1 MVNKDDL
8 ETILARALEETK
20 GPDGRVNLSEIA
32 RRTGITRS
40 RLRKWKNSGFHILP
54 DMRGKYK
61 RSRKIDLYTWKVDEL
76 LKDGTTNSV
85 VIMNEIMDFGFDGKL
100 TIVKDY
106 IAAHKDLVP
115 PARIVGIPHPEVGRR
130 WHTEAG
136 DCYQMDWGFVEV
148 EDELGNHW
156 QCACFVMVC
165 HHCGYRYIEFF
176 PNARQENLFIGML
189 HAFSLMGVPQRVLT
203 DNMKSVTLGRDAMGN
218 VTWNAEYDRFQQL
231 LGFKTDLCKVAHPFT
246 KGRVE
251 RLVRY
256 IKGNFIKG
264 RTFLNV
270 NDLNR
275 QALVW
280 CADRNARPTS
290 GTDYTPSLEHHKEGT
305 RILSEDERP
314 LLLPYLA
321 PRRNLS
327 FDRFVEYE
335 GRRYGVP
342 LPYTRR
348 SVRVMR
354 DREKLSVL
362 DSDDFHELASYTVD
376 WSGKDKTCPGQWDLG
391 APQCPQEKPTAPVH
405 DLMRIKE
412 SASDV
417 QSDVIAGF
425 SILAELEKEARHE

>member
-8 ETILARALEETK
+8 ASILARALEETK
-20 GPDGRVNLSEIA
+20 GPDGRVNLSEIS
-32 RRTGITRS
+32 RRTGITRAK
-40 RLRKWKNSGFHILP
+40 LRKWKNSGYRILP

-61 RSRKIDLYTWKVDEL
+61 RSKKIDPYTWKVDEL
-76 LKDGTTNSV
+76 LRNGMTNSE
-85 VIMNEIMDFGFDGKL
+85 VILGAIKELGFDGKL

-106 IAAHKDLVP
+106 IADHKDLVP
-115 PARIVGIPHPEVGRR
+115 PARLVEIPHPEVGRR
-130 WHTEAG
+130 WYTEAG
-136 DCYQMDWGFVEV
+136 DCYQMDWGFVKV
-148 EDELGNHW
+148 EDEQGNHW
-156 QCACFVMVC
+156 QCACFVMV
-165 HHCGYRYIEFF
+165 F

-189 HAFSLMGVPQRVLT
+189 HAFSLMGVPKRVLT

-231 LGFKTDLCKVAHPFT
+231 LGFRTDLCKVAHPFT

-256 IKGNFIKG
+256 VKGNFIQG

-270 NDLNR
+270 NELNR

-280 CADRNARPTS
+280 CADKNSRLTS
-290 GTDYTPSLEHHKEGT
+290 GTDYTPSLEHQKECT
-305 RILSEDERP
+305 RILTEDERP

-321 PRRNLS
+321 PKRSLS

-342 LPYTRR
+342 MPHTRR
-348 SVRVMR
+348 SIRVMR
-354 DREKLSVL
+354 DREKLLVL

-376 WSGKDKTCPGQWDLG
+376 WSRRDKVCPGQWDLG
-391 APQCPQEKPTAPVH
+391 SAQCPEEKPTAPVH
-405 DLMRIKE
+405 NIMKME
-412 SASDV
+412 ETSAEAQD
-417 QSDVIAGF
+417 DVIAGF
-425 SILAELEKEARHE
+425 SILAELEKGGQA